1 MRLVCAAGDRPAVSA
16 LLSWGGA
23 MTRHRRR
30 AISFGAVGVVLAI
43 LALSSRSNGEP
54 PVDAGT
60 AVQVLSAR
68 RAIDA
73 GQVITAAD
81 VATSSVP
88 AAWASPHQLSDPA
101 SVVGRRSAVPLAAG
115 APLMDAEI
123 LVAASPPGSRA
134 VAVRLDDLAGVPA
147 GGLSGATADLY
158 LVEAGRTAVVRLVLQ
173 DVLVIEAE
181 RVDGASVATLR
192 VPPNAVQ
199 ALISAESAGSLRLV
213 GKGLR

>member
-1 MRLVCAAGDRPAVSA
+1 
-16 LLSWGGA
+16 
-23 MTRHRRR
+23 
-30 AISFGAVGVVLAI
+30 
-43 LALSSRSNGEP
+43 
-54 PVDAGT
+54 
-60 AVQVLSAR
+60 
-68 RAIDA
+68 
-73 GQVITAAD
+73 
-81 VATSSVP
+81 
-88 AAWASPHQLSDPA
+88 
-101 SVVGRRSAVPLAAG
+101 
-115 APLMDAEI
+115 
-123 LVAASPPGSRA
+123 
-134 VAVRLDDLAGVPA
+134 VRLDGLAGVPA